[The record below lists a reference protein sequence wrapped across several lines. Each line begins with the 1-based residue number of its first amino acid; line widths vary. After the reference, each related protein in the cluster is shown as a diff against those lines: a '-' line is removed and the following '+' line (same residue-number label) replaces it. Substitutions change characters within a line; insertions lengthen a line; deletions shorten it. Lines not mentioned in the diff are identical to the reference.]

1 VLAAERSGARLVDPR
16 PSFARGVERVGRDP
30 LVFPD
35 GHPTALGYSIIAR
48 HLLMALIEEGVVDAE
63 PPGDPLAVLDGWTPP
78 ELAVEVLRDEGRAHA
93 VRVRY
98 DTGYRV
104 QLMLS
109 GALGTTPTRW
119 RGVMFPVDDPVEGL
133 FEVPLARDAVFDAT
147 WRDGHHLQSF
157 DDTGEVVIELAPATA
172 AGDGPLWGSAVIE
185 APGSRIVTIG
195 EPFQLR

>member
-1 VLAAERSGARLVDPR
+1 VLV
-16 PSFARGVERVGRDP
+16 
-30 LVFPD
+30 
-35 GHPTALGYSIIAR
+35 
-48 HLLMALIEEGVVDAE
+48 
-63 PPGDPLAVLDGWTPP
+63 
-78 ELAVEVLRDEGRAHA
+78 
-93 VRVRY
+93 
-98 DTGYRV
+98 
-104 QLMLS
+104 
-109 GALGTTPTRW
+109 
-119 RGVMFPVDDPVEGL
+119 PVADPVEGL